1 MITLNTDTFNVQ
13 VWMSLSYCNR
23 RRVEHIY
30 RLAVILHNNGVKPL
44 TTHQFDMLYDMP
56 VRELECYVGQMNVF
70 LNNIDGE

>member
-1 MITLNTDTFNVQ
+1 MTTMNTDTFNAH

-30 RLAVILHNNGVKPL
+30 CLAVILHNNGVKPL
-44 TTHQFDMLYDMP
+44 STHQFDMLYDMP
-56 VRELECYVGQMNVF
+56 VLELECYVGQMNVF